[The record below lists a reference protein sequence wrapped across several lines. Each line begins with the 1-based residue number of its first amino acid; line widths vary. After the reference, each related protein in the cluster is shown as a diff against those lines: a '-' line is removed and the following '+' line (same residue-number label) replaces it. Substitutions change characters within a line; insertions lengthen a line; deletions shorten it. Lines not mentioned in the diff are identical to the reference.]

1 MKVIPSRISVYIL
14 VNSKWPGEI
23 LTSKTLNILLEW
35 NKILLLQTCKLSYFF
50 QQCLPWLKIVS
61 KCFVTLCQK
70 LAISTADCCM
80 ESICYNT
87 EIPAVIVC
95 PERDYRIFLN
105 WSSIHLSIKTQPKA
119 RNVKGVSSAPEAF
132 TMPNR
137 IVRTSPLKRFI
148 FWIFIIPV
156 VPCFYITLYQILLAF
171 TMWKQ
176 WNMWSSMTYSTR
188 PLVTSQAPVILVTS
202 SGCVE
207 LYNGF
212 YSGFLTQQYGY
223 VQCYRTTIILHSH
236 I

>member
-23 LTSKTLNILLEW
+23 LTIKKLNILLEW
-35 NKILLLQTCKLSYFF
+35 NKILLLQTCKLSYIFF
-50 QQCLPWLKIVS
+50 QQCLPWLKFVS
-61 KCFVTLCQK
+61 ECFVILCQN

-80 ESICYNT
+80 ESICCNT

-137 IVRTSPLKRFI
+137 TVTTSPLKRFI
-148 FWIFIIPV
+148 FWNFIIPV
-156 VPCFYITLYQILLAF
+156 VPCFYITLYQILLAS

-176 WNMWSSMTYSTR
+176 WNLWSSMICCWISTR

-207 LYNGF
+207 LCNVF
-212 YSGFLTQQYGY
+212 YSGFLTQQYG
-223 VQCYRTTIILHSH
+223 
-236 I
+236 